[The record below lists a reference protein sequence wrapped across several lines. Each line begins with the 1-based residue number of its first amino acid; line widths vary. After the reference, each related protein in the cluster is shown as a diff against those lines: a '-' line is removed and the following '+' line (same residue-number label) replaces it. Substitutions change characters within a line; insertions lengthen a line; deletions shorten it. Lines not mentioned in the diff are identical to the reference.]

1 MYLQLYELSGSLY
14 GIANGTGSGRL
25 GRRRYRGRFHL
36 HMLRAWWM
44 GCKCYRTWY
53 HVCELRS
60 WFGYRRLLAWH
71 ASLKSGRCPNAFGSF
86 LELVFDYEALNE
98 TGSDELIQLT
108 GRTAIEIGL
117 SVRPCARPESQQIA
131 TSHKPTER
139 DDSHASGPI
148 YPHMGPGRAHRWR
161 GAG

>member
-1 MYLQLYELSGSLY
+1 MCGTVYMLSRARGVYPACAMES
-14 GIANGTGSGRL
+14 NG
-25 GRRRYRGRFHL
+25 RYRPF
-36 HMLRAWWM
+36 
-44 GCKCYRTWY
+44 T
-53 HVCELRS
+53 
-60 WFGYRRLLAWH
+60 RLLAWH

>member
-1 MYLQLYELSGSLY
+1 MV
-14 GIANGTGSGRL
+14 GRL
-25 GRRRYRGRFHL
+25 LTYMACVPEIG
-36 HMLRAWWM
+36 MLSQRV
-44 GCKCYRTWY
+44 RI
-53 HVCELRS
+53 VR
-60 WFGYRRLLAWH
+60 
-71 ASLKSGRCPNAFGSF
+71 SF